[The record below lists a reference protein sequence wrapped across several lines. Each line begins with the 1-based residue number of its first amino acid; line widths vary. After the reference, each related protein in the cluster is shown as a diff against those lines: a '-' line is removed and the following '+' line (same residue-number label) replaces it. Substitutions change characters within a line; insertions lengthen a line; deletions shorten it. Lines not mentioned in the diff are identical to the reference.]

1 MQQTTTPST
10 ATDELGRNYEALH
23 RLQGSLTRMYVQ
35 LTNLGGFSTT
45 TDAALLRVLQRMSSD
60 LLRFLVQAQGALI
73 RPQTMFY
80 FRYTYARR
88 TRERKGDVTHS
99 SILGRPCLLQNI
111 QLLWQVEVS
120 HASFWVQFSA
130 AIVRINSRA
139 VDAKVSIHSVAKWQQ
154 QVMSCGN
161 LVVMSLLALACFF
174 QNS

>member
-45 TDAALLRVLQRMSSD
+45 TDAALLRVLQRMLSD
-60 LLRFLVQAQGALI
+60 LLRFLVQSQGALI

-99 SILGRPCLLQNI
+99 SILGDHVYYRIYSYYGKWKYHMPVFGCSFQLRLLGSTAE
-111 QLLWQVEVS
+111 L
-120 HASFWVQFSA
+120 
-130 AIVRINSRA
+130 
-139 VDAKVSIHSVAKWQQ
+139 
-154 QVMSCGN
+154 
-161 LVVMSLLALACFF
+161 
-174 QNS
+174 

>member
-10 ATDELGRNYEALH
+10 ATDELEALH

-45 TDAALLRVLQRMSSD
+45 TDAALLRVFQRMLSD

-80 FRYTYARR
+80 FRCTYARQSGRVMSR
-88 TRERKGDVTHS
+88 TVLFSEDHVYYRR
-99 SILGRPCLLQNI
+99 I

-161 LVVMSLLALACFF
+161 LVVMSLLALACFV